1 MKLLIIGA
9 GAIGMLYAARLAAG
23 GQTVRILTRTSEQ
36 AEALRVEGIQWRG
49 SAAHGHET
57 VPASAATTDLE
68 GFGPDAV
75 LLTVKQVHIDDGLI
89 RKLAS
94 LVPQA
99 AEMYCLQNGIG
110 HLERLR
116 AELPGHRILAA
127 VTTDGAL
134 RVGQREVRHTGA
146 GELWLEEIPSGEAE
160 AAERQKKL
168 LVAMK
173 KAGISAFL
181 SNQMEN
187 RMYRKLLLNSV
198 INPLTAL
205 FGVKN
210 GELPDDPERLA
221 VMRALHEETAAVLKQ
236 AGLLLDGDEWERLLA
251 LCRLT
256 ADNESSMLRDVRSGR
271 PTEVDWINGGVVGL
285 ARQLGLNAPLNEEI
299 VAQVKRRATD
309 R

>member
-1 MKLLIIGA
+1 MRLLIIGA
-9 GAIGMLYAARLAAG
+9 GAIGMLYAVRLAAG
-23 GQTVRILTRTSEQ
+23 GQVVRILTRTAEQ
-36 AEALRVEGIQWRG
+36 ADALRREGIKWSG
-49 SAAHGHET
+49 SAAGGQEA
-57 VPASAATTDLE
+57 VQASALSEELGD
-68 GFGPDAV
+68 FGPDAV

-94 LVPQA
+94 LVPQTA
-99 AEMYCLQNGIG
+99 DIYCLQNGIG

-134 RVGQREVRHTGA
+134 RLGQRQVRHTGA
-146 GELWLEEIPSGEAE
+146 GELWLEEIPSAETE

-173 KAGISAFL
+173 KAGIGAFL

-205 FGVKN
+205 FGVMN
-210 GELPDDPERLA
+210 GELPDDPARLA
-221 VMRALHEETAAVLKQ
+221 AMRALHEETAAVLQ
-236 AGLLLDGDEWERLLA
+236 RAGLPLEGDEWERLLT

-256 ADNESSMLRDVRSGR
+256 ADNESSMLRDVKSGR
-271 PTEVDWINGGVVGL
+271 PTEIDWINGGVVRL
-285 ARQLGLNAPLNEEI
+285 ARQLGLEAPLNEAI
-299 VAQVKRRATD
+299 VAQVKRGATD

>member
-1 MKLLIIGA
+1 MRIWIIGA

-23 GQTVRILTRTSEQ
+23 GTVVRLLTRTPEQ
-36 AEALRVEGIQWRG
+36 AEALRVEGIKWSG
-49 SAAHGHET
+49 SAAHGHEA
-57 VPASAATTDLE
+57 VQASAIVEELE
-68 GFGPDAV
+68 DFGPDAV
-75 LLTVKQVHIDDGLI
+75 LLTVKQVHIDDRMIL
-89 RKLAS
+89 KLAS
-94 LVPQA
+94 LVPQTA
-99 AEMYCLQNGIG
+99 DIYCLQNGIG

-134 RVGQREVRHTGA
+134 RVGQREVRHTGV
-146 GELWLEEIPSGEAE
+146 GELWLEEIPSADRE

-173 KAGISAFL
+173 KAGIGVFL

-221 VMRALHEETAAVLKQ
+221 VMRALHEEAAAVLQ
-236 AGLLLDGDEWERLLA
+236 RAGLPLDGDEWERLLA

-271 PTEVDWINGGVVGL
+271 PTEIDWINGGVVAL
-285 ARQLGLNAPLNEEI
+285 ARQLGLETPLNEAI
-299 VAQVKRRATD
+299 VAQVKQQATD